1 MIEQTPVL
9 NAANGK
15 SKAGSPLFDVE
26 ERQSLPKGGSTF
38 SEALEKAGKSVEKAS
53 SESKIPFS
61 EIKVDVTTAQL
72 NEKAD
77 DSSSDKLLAKLD
89 SDTKVDLEAVLQQ
102 INHHP
107 DSKVKQ
113 GLQEGVQ
120 EKVLKSDEAVDETL
134 KTALKTKEMSGAN
147 QEKIDSRLN
156 TTEVEL
162 TDELGKKAVN
172 EKDVHVKDEKLT
184 EKAITKDAEAVNDV
198 QSMVM
203 DVKPED
209 TEKTDSTEE
218 INHDV
223 ASLLN
228 QSNTAPKELNLK
240 EANQSRTAS
249 LESTE
254 EISVKVERSEQN
266 EPVDVKEKALNTS
279 DADIETKKM
288 PLEESIKQ
296 HSMATSQD
304 QVDVDKKTQSVDD
317 VSVEKKE
324 TQSASLESE
333 KKDISQHASQAGV
346 IHAQEAPSKPQ
357 DKRAEIA
364 GENPMRSFDR
374 AAEQAQDKRAVVAD
388 DKSRISV
395 HKDSNA
401 PASSEL
407 KHSRMDSGNA
417 VGNGSSSNGQS
428 GSHQGQSSQQNP
440 QGQQFSQQ
448 QQQMLSQLQKQQVS
462 KEHQEIVKSFNDA
475 LSTEEQKTEK
485 TEKILGNL
493 GVSFDSRN
501 QLPAGLQA
509 ITQGVRTPQWGH
521 ALGHRVTYM
530 ANNKIQ
536 EAKITLNPEK
546 LGPIQI
552 KLNIDKDQQVH
563 VSMTAQHGTTRE
575 AIENAMPR
583 LKEMLEAA
591 GIGFGSLDVKDE
603 REFSE
608 NHDEDHS
615 KQPGA
620 HGTGKA
626 ELGND
631 SQEEQVVVQK
641 SNNNLVDYYA

>member
-15 SKAGSPLFDVE
+15 SKAASPLIDVE
-26 ERQSLPKGGSTF
+26 GRQSLPKGASTF
-38 SEALEKAGKSVEKAS
+38 SETLEQAGKSVEKAS

-77 DSSSDKLLAKLD
+77 DSSSGKLLAKLD
-89 SDTKVDLEAVLQQ
+89 SDTKIDLEAVLQQ

-107 DSKVKQ
+107 DSKAKQ

-120 EKVLKSDEAVDETL
+120 GKGLKSDEAVDE
-134 KTALKTKEMSGAN
+134 ALKGMSGAN
-147 QEKIDSRLN
+147 QEKTDSRLN
-156 TTEVEL
+156 TSEVEL
-162 TDELGKKAVN
+162 TDKLGKKTVN
-172 EKDVHVKDEKLT
+172 EKDVHVKGEKLT
-184 EKAITKDAEAVNDV
+184 EKAITEDADAVNDV
-198 QSMVM
+198 QSIVM
-203 DVKPED
+203 DVKHED

-218 INHDV
+218 INHEV
-223 ASLLN
+223 SSQLN
-228 QSNTAPKELNLK
+228 QTDTASKELNLK
-240 EANQSRTAS
+240 EANQSGTAS

-254 EISVKVERSEQN
+254 EVSAKVERSEQN

-288 PLEESIKQ
+288 PIEESIKQ
-296 HSMATSQD
+296 HSMTAPQD
-304 QVDVDKKTQSVDD
+304 QVDVDKKTQSVDGA
-317 VSVEKKE
+317 SVDKKE
-324 TQSASLESE
+324 MQSASLESE

-346 IHAQEAPSKPQ
+346 IHAREGSSKSQ

-388 DKSRISV
+388 DKPRVSV

-608 NHDEDHS
+608 NHDDDHS

-620 HGTGKA
+620 HGAGKA

-641 SNNNLVDYYA
+641 SNNSLVDYYA

>member
-9 NAANGK
+9 NVANGK
-15 SKAGSPLFDVE
+15 SKAASPLINVE
-26 ERQSLPKGGSTF
+26 ERQSLPKGTSTF
-38 SEALEKAGKSVEKAS
+38 SEALEHAGKSVEKAS

-61 EIKVDVTTAQL
+61 EIKVDVATAQF

-89 SDTKVDLEAVLQQ
+89 SDTKIDLEAVLQQ

-113 GLQEGVQ
+113 EGVQ
-120 EKVLKSDEAVDETL
+120 EKVLKSDEAADETL
-134 KTALKTKEMSGAN
+134 KAALKIKEIPGAN
-147 QEKIDSRLN
+147 QEKADSRLN
-156 TTEVEL
+156 TSGVEL
-162 TDELGKKAVN
+162 TGELGKKSVD
-172 EKDVHVKDEKLT
+172 EKGVHVKGEIETDQAIAEDADMVDE
-184 EKAITKDAEAVNDV
+184 V
-198 QSMVM
+198 QSIVM
-203 DVKPED
+203 DVQPEN

-218 INHDV
+218 INHEV
-223 ASLLN
+223 ASQLN
-228 QSNTAPKELNLK
+228 QNDTAQKELNLK
-240 EANQSRTAS
+240 DANQSRTVS
-249 LESTE
+249 LESAE
-254 EISVKVERSEQN
+254 EASAKVELSEQS
-266 EPVDVKEKALNTS
+266 ESDDVKEKALNTS
-279 DADIETKKM
+279 DADDIETKKM

-296 HSMATSQD
+296 HSMTTSQD
-304 QVDVDKKTQSVDD
+304 QVGVDKKAQSVDD
-317 VSVEKKE
+317 DSVEQKE
-324 TQSASLESE
+324 TQSTSLESE
-333 KKDISQHASQAGV
+333 KKDISQHVSQTGV
-346 IHAQEAPSKPQ
+346 IHAQEGQSKSQ

-374 AAEQAQDKRAVVAD
+374 AAEQAQDKRTVVAD
-388 DKSRISV
+388 DKPRVSV

-417 VGNGSSSNGQS
+417 AGNGSSSNGQS
-428 GSHQGQSSQQNP
+428 SSHQGQSSQQNP

-493 GVSFDSRN
+493 GISFDSRN

-608 NHDEDHS
+608 NHDEDRS

-620 HGTGKA
+620 NGVGKT

-641 SNNNLVDYYA
+641 SNNSLVDYYA